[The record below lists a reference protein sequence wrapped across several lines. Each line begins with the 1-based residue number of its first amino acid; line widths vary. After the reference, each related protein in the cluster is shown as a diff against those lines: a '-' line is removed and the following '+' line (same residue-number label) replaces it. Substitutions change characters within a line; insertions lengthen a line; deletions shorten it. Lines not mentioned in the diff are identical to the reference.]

1 MIMKLKEVCEI
12 TGITK
17 RNIHYYIKEGLLVPR
32 KELGNGYYEFSDD
45 DCDRLLM
52 IRSLRN
58 AGFSL
63 LQIRSILKKP
73 STSGYYINLRL
84 KELKSEIE
92 HAGSTIAA
100 LSYIRERL
108 PLHIRYQKLEELV
121 REAGIPSSDLRES
134 IAQDFE
140 TYDNDLINR
149 FLWESFLPDTPMTDY
164 QEYLW
169 SKVIRFSNS
178 HCSRD
183 YQLLSQTLHRFSPE
197 QIEKVFAG
205 NRELHNE
212 VIFLSRDHYE
222 DYARKMTANIKTF
235 LNSPALVLDWK
246 SKYLSFTA
254 PQARLYDSEIAGT
267 MEELSPSFN
276 AYRTNIHETCRIAYD
291 WIKSNSGR
299 PLLEQMKQELGSLFD
314 IENCSHGEL
323 QAMSVQVNHYMKS

>member
-1 MIMKLKEVCEI
+1 MGRLSPARNLKMVIMSSHKKTVI
-12 TGITK
+12 D
-17 RNIHYYIKEGLLVPR
+17 V
-32 KELGNGYYEFSDD
+32 
-45 DCDRLLM
+45 LM

-58 AGFSL
+58 AGFSI
-63 LQIRSILKKP
+63 LQIRSILSKP

-92 HAGSTIAA
+92 HANSAIIA
-100 LSYIRERL
+100 LSYIQERL

-121 REAGIPSSDLRES
+121 REAGIPSYEPRET

-169 SKVIRFSNS
+169 SKVIRFSNG

-183 YQLLSQTLHRFSPE
+183 YQLLSQALHRFSPE

-212 VIFLSRDHYE
+212 VIFLSPEHYA
-222 DYARKMTANIKTF
+222 DYARKMTANIRAF
-235 LNSPALVLDWK
+235 LDSPSLVLDWK

-254 PQARLYDSEIAGT
+254 PQARLYDSEIART
-267 MEELSPSFN
+267 MEELSPSFK

-291 WIKSNSGR
+291 WIMSDDSHD
-299 PLLEQMKQELGSLFD
+299 LLEKMKQELGSLFD

-323 QAMSVQVNHYMKS
+323 QAMSVQVNHYI

>member
-1 MIMKLKEVCEI
+1 MKLKELCER

-17 RNIHYYIKEGLLVPR
+17 RNVHYYIKEGLLVPR
-32 KELGNGYYEFSDD
+32 KELGNGYYEFSQE

-58 AGFSL
+58 AGFSI
-63 LQIRSILKKP
+63 LQIRSILSKP

-92 HAGSTIAA
+92 HANSVITA
-100 LSYIRERL
+100 LSYIQERL

-121 REAGIPSSDLRES
+121 REAGIPLSEPRKT

-169 SKVIRFSNS
+169 SKVIRFSNG

-183 YQLLSQTLHRFSPE
+183 YQLLSQALHRFSPG

-212 VIFLSRDHYE
+212 VIFLSREHYA
-222 DYARKMTANIKTF
+222 DYARKMTANIRRF

-267 MEELSPSFN
+267 MEELSPSFK
-276 AYRTNIHETCRIAYD
+276 AYRTNIHETCQIAYD
-291 WIKSNSGR
+291 WIMSDDSHS
-299 PLLEQMKQELGSLFD
+299 LLEQMKRELGSLFD

-323 QAMSVQVNHYMKS
+323 QAMSVQANHHI

>member
-1 MIMKLKEVCEI
+1 MKLKELCER

-17 RNIHYYIKEGLLVPR
+17 RNVHYYIKEGLLVPR
-32 KELGNGYYEFSDD
+32 KELGNGYYEFSQE

-58 AGFSL
+58 AGFSI
-63 LQIRSILKKP
+63 LQIRSILSKP

-92 HAGSTIAA
+92 HANSVITA
-100 LSYIRERL
+100 LSYIQERL
-108 PLHIRYQKLEELV
+108 PLHIRYRKLEELV
-121 REAGIPSSDLRES
+121 REAGIPLSEPRET

-140 TYDNDLINR
+140 TYV
-149 FLWESFLPDTPMTDY
+149 PDTPMTDY

-169 SKVIRFSNS
+169 SKVIRFSNG

-183 YQLLSQTLHRFSPE
+183 YRLLSQALHRFSPE

-212 VIFLSRDHYE
+212 VIFLSPEHYA
-222 DYARKMTANIKTF
+222 DYARKMTANIKAF
-235 LNSPALVLDWK
+235 LDSPSLVLDWK

-254 PQARLYDSEIAGT
+254 PQARLYDSEIAIT
-267 MEELSPSFN
+267 MEELSPSF
-276 AYRTNIHETCRIAYD
+276 
-291 WIKSNSGR
+291 
-299 PLLEQMKQELGSLFD
+299 
-314 IENCSHGEL
+314 
-323 QAMSVQVNHYMKS
+323 